1 MFAVT
6 PHGASFD
13 VPVTVQIPF
22 DASGVSEETDLVVL
36 QAEEGG
42 QWKALPAVFVD
53 LDAHTAQVAVT
64 GFSYFV
70 VTVRTLNTSGP
81 APTLTIAPVDPNFIQ
96 TGGGNWVYQG
106 DPADKP
112 TLISVRVSVS
122 GAVNCPEGLS
132 PGIAASLVDTSHGHY
147 GFYLMRTPLDVPWP
161 PDASQIELPLL
172 VDPWWARGL
181 EHEGLTSSDLSFHP
195 FLFCTNGVDANV
207 HGDALIRPLARSA
220 IVMRSLAVSSPMK
233 LGIGHE
239 PADIT
244 LAPGTR
250 PVFSTTIVG
259 GPPNPT
265 EGDQYTVTW
274 QRSDDSGLTW
284 RAANDFTAYQL
295 QMQPHPHLWS
305 TTSGTGFS
313 VRQSTFIVPPAE
325 IGDDGAL
332 FQAKACYAIPPSDQQ
347 YSTATTDCVFSR
359 PAKLTVSG
367 SVVSPGAPTITQQP
381 QGVTVAAPGPAT
393 FSVTATGDAPL
404 AYQWL
409 RNGVAIAGATG
420 AGYTTPATAV
430 SDSGATF
437 SVVVWNHGGAVVS
450 AGAQLT
456 VTATA
461 AGFQVVER

>member
-1 MFAVT
+1 
-6 PHGASFD
+6 
-13 VPVTVQIPF
+13 
-22 DASGVSEETDLVVL
+22 
-36 QAEEGG
+36 
-42 QWKALPAVFVD
+42 
-53 LDAHTAQVAVT
+53 
-64 GFSYFV
+64 
-70 VTVRTLNTSGP
+70 
-81 APTLTIAPVDPNFIQ
+81 
-96 TGGGNWVYQG
+96 
-106 DPADKP
+106 
-112 TLISVRVSVS
+112 
-122 GAVNCPEGLS
+122 
-132 PGIAASLVDTSHGHY
+132 
-147 GFYLMRTPLDVPWP
+147 
-161 PDASQIELPLL
+161 
-172 VDPWWARGL
+172 
-181 EHEGLTSSDLSFHP
+181 
-195 FLFCTNGVDANV
+195 
-207 HGDALIRPLARSA
+207 
-220 IVMRSLAVSSPMK
+220 MK

-461 AGFQVVER
+461 AGFQVVSVDPADGSEGNLAVTLAASSATFSSNVDCGHLPANSFQILLEGASTLPGTVGCSGKTLSFTPASGAFPTNTTLHVLLDAGMETVQDTRSGRLSRGALASRPGRVRSGRPRTTRRGPSGSTLRGTCSRSATPTAASTETP